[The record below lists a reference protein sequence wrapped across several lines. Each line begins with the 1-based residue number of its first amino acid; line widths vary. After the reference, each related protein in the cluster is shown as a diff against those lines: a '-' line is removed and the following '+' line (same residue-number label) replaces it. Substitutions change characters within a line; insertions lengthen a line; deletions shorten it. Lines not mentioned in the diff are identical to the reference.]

1 MKISYKKCFNLGNY
15 ENEVIMIESDE
26 YNEEVAD
33 AFAVF
38 ESLKNDVEKM
48 HQRSL
53 EMDRIRQEDAGKKKL
68 EKHPCFECYL
78 FGCCKKECYDKT
90 ICDEFSEYPF

>member
-15 ENEVIMIESDE
+15 ENEVIMIESDD
-26 YNEEVAD
+26 YNEEITN
-33 AFAVF
+33 AFEVF

-48 HQRSL
+48 HVHSM
-53 EMDRIRQEDAGKKKL
+53 EMDRIRQEEARQKRL
-68 EKHPCFECYL
+68 QEHPCCECYA
-78 FGCCKKECYDKT
+78 FGHCDKECYDKT